1 MFVLVDFTQ
10 NINLILNLQFKEVIE
25 ARTVD
30 LKPEMNRENLWFSI
44 DNEEYEVKP
53 IRVTLLPNILKM
65 YCNRNV
71 NSNKTSF

>member
-1 MFVLVDFTQ
+1 MFVLGCFTWI
-10 NINLILNLQFKEVIE
+10 INLLLNLQFKEVIE

-65 YCNRNV
+65 YYNRNV
-71 NSNKTSF
+71 KLYFTK

>member
-1 MFVLVDFTQ
+1 MFVLTDFTL
-10 NINLILNLQFKEVIE
+10 NANLILNLQFKEVIE

-30 LKPEMNRENLWFSI
+30 LKPEMNRENIWFSI

-71 NSNKTSF
+71 NNNKASF